1 MCIRDRN
8 PAIPVIQNVDA
19 EVQTEPEKIRSNL
32 VEQLSSP
39 VMWTATMMKLVDL
52 GVEKLV
58 ECGPGSVLRGL
69 AKRVSRDLETLGSD
83 GPEDMRLLKES

>member
-1 MCIRDRN
+1 MAKDEFSEHLDKVTLKN

-19 EVQTEPEKIRSNL
+19 EVQTDPEKIRSNL

-39 VMWTATMMKLVDL
+39 VMWTAIMMKLVDV

-58 ECGPGSVLRGL
+58 ECGP
-69 AKRVSRDLETLGSD
+69 AFD
-83 GPEDMRLLKES
+83 